1 MCTSLKKIAQPP
13 FRGSSDF
20 GCRKVKNFGGATF
33 AEILQIIYFGSIK
46 LKGFSV
52 LFFVVLALLLIYKA
66 DLFPEAALKAQ
77 VKGYRSDHKAD
88 ST

>member
-1 MCTSLKKIAQPP
+1 MPSLITAMLGVAL
-13 FRGSSDF
+13 GSMIYQ
-20 GCRKVKNFGGATF
+20 NEMEHTF
-33 AEILQIIYFGSIK
+33 LGLAEILQSSYSGSIE

-52 LFFVVLALLLIYKA
+52 LFFVFLALLLIYKA

-88 ST
+88 SA